1 LVFHQQC
8 RALGLNKIQGK
19 QMKSE
24 LLTLHGGDRVANVLR
39 AHGVR
44 SLFTLCGGH
53 ISPILSASKAR
64 GIRVVDVRDEA
75 TAVFAADATARLTGL
90 PGVAAVTAGPGITNT
105 ITALKNAQLAQS
117 PVILLGGAAPTALQG
132 RGALQDIDQR
142 PLVAPHVKL
151 FRKIVRVRDLGPAVE
166 EAFEAAQSGVP
177 GPVFV
182 ECPVDLL
189 YDEAS
194 IRQWYA
200 DAAGKGKSMAD
211 RALRFY
217 LNRHVG
223 RMFEGS
229 EAASVQRVLAVE
241 VPRAPAAALKASL
254 AAMSKAE
261 RPLLV
266 IGSQAVVLASQA
278 DALAG
283 AVARLGIPVY
293 LSGMARGLLGRD
305 HPLLLRHQRREALR
319 EADCVVLAG
328 VPCDFRLDYGKHV
341 RRAATLIA
349 ANRSTRDARLNR
361 RPDVAALGD
370 AGLFLQE
377 LAQAMPAAGTRWD
390 GWLSQLRAR
399 DTAREVDID
408 RQAAEKGEFV
418 NPIGLLRALE
428 QAAGDNALI
437 VADGGDF
444 VATASYVLHARGPL
458 SWLDPGAFGTLGVG
472 AGFAL
477 GAAIAR
483 PDREV
488 WIVYGDGASGYG
500 LVEFDTFVRH
510 GIPVIAVVGN
520 DAGWTQIAREQVKM
534 LHDDVAT
541 VLART
546 DYHAVA
552 AGFGAEGILVKRLS
566 EVPAALAQARAIA
579 KQGRPVLVNVWL
591 DKTAFR
597 EGSLSM

>member
-1 LVFHQQC
+1 MNAETS
-8 RALGLNKIQGK
+8 R
-19 QMKSE
+19 
-24 LLTLHGGDRVANVLR
+24 HGGDRVADALR

-53 ISPILSASKAR
+53 ISPILSAAKAR
-64 GIRVVDVRDEA
+64 GIRIVDVRDEA
-75 TAVFAADATARLTGL
+75 TAVFAADATARLSGI

-142 PLVAPHVKL
+142 PLVEPHVKL
-151 FRKIVRVRDLGPAVE
+151 YRKIARVRELGPAVE
-166 EAFEAAQSGVP
+166 EAFNVAQSGVP

-217 LNRHVG
+217 LNRHV
-223 RMFEGS
+223 RKMFEGS
-229 EAASVQRVLAVE
+229 GEPPVQRMLAVA
-241 VPRAPAAALKASL
+241 VPRVSESALKSAQAALA
-254 AAMSKAE
+254 KAE

-266 IGSQAVVLASQA
+266 IGSQAVVLPGQA
-278 DALAG
+278 DALA
-283 AVARLGIPVY
+283 ASVARLGVGVY
-293 LSGMARGLLGRD
+293 LSGMARGLLGRE
-305 HPLLLRHQRREALR
+305 HPLLLRHQRRQALR
-319 EADCVVLAG
+319 EADCVLLAG

-341 RRAATLIA
+341 RRNATLIA

-361 RPDVAALGD
+361 KPDIAAIGD
-370 AGLFLQE
+370 AGMFLQE
-377 LAQAMPAAGTRWD
+377 LAKTLPAPGARWD
-390 GWLSQLRAR
+390 GWLAQLRGR
-399 DTAREVDID
+399 DTEREAEID
-408 RQAAEKGEFV
+408 RQGAAGGEFV
-418 NPIGLLRALE
+418 NPIALLRALE
-428 QAAGDNALI
+428 QAAGGDALL

-458 SWLDPGAFGTLGVG
+458 GWLDPGAFGTLGVG

-477 GAAIAR
+477 GAALAR
-483 PDREV
+483 PQREV
-488 WIVYGDGASGYG
+488 WIVYGDGACGYG

-510 GIPVIAVVGN
+510 RIPVIAVVGN
-520 DAGWTQIAREQVKM
+520 DACWTQIAREQVKM

-552 AGFGAEGILVKRLS
+552 AGFGAEGIVVKQMS
-566 EVPAALAQARAIA
+566 EVAGALEQARAFA
-579 KQGRPVLVNVWL
+579 RQGKPVLVNVWL
-591 DKTAFR
+591 DKAAFR

>member
-1 LVFHQQC
+1 
-8 RALGLNKIQGK
+8 
-19 QMKSE
+19 MKSE
-24 LLTLHGGDRVANVLR
+24 LLPTRHGGDRVADALR

-44 SLFTLCGGH
+44 CLFTLCGGH
-53 ISPILSASKAR
+53 ISPILSASRAR

-75 TAVFAADATARLTGL
+75 TAVFAADATARLSGI

-117 PVILLGGAAPTALQG
+117 PVILFGGAAPTALQG

-166 EAFEAAQSGVP
+166 EAFEVARSGVP

-189 YDEAS
+189 YDETS

-200 DAAGKGKSMAD
+200 DAAGKGTSMAE

-217 LNRHVG
+217 LNRHVHK
-223 RMFEGS
+223 MFEGS
-229 EAASVQRVLAVE
+229 EAASVQRVLPVA
-241 VPRAPAAALKASL
+241 VPRANAASLNSALAALA
-254 AAMSKAE
+254 KAE

-266 IGSQAVVLASQA
+266 IGSQAVVLSAQA
-278 DALAG
+278 DALAL
-283 AVARLGIPVY
+283 AVGRLGVPVY

-305 HPLLLRHQRREALR
+305 HPLLLRHQRRDALR
-319 EADCVVLAG
+319 ESDCVLLAG
-328 VPCDFRLDYGKHV
+328 VPCDFRLDYGRHV
-341 RRAATLIA
+341 RRGATLIA
-349 ANRSTRDARLNR
+349 ANRSARDARLNR
-361 RPDVAALGD
+361 KPGIAAIGD
-370 AGLFLQE
+370 AGMFLQD
-377 LAQAMPAAGTRWD
+377 LAQAMPAPGSRWE
-390 GWLSQLRAR
+390 GWLAQLRGR
-399 DTAREVDID
+399 DAERELEID
-408 RQAAEKGEFV
+408 KQAAVAGEFV
-418 NPIGLLRALE
+418 NPIAFLRALE
-428 QAAGDNALI
+428 QAAGDNALL

-444 VATASYVLHARGPL
+444 VGTASYVVHARGPL
-458 SWLDPGAFGTLGVG
+458 GWLDPGAFGTLGVG

-477 GAAIAR
+477 GAALAR
-483 PDREV
+483 PASEV
-488 WIVYGDGASGYG
+488 WIVYGDGACGYG
-500 LVEFDTFVRH
+500 LTEFDSFVRH

-552 AGFGAEGILVKRLS
+552 AGFGAEGIVVKQIG
-566 EVPAALAQARAIA
+566 EVAAALAKAREFAR
-579 KQGRPVLVNVWL
+579 QGKPVLVNVWL

>member
-1 LVFHQQC
+1 
-8 RALGLNKIQGK
+8 
-19 QMKSE
+19 MPSE
-24 LLTLHGGDRVANVLR
+24 LLIRHGGDRVADALR

-44 SLFTLCGGH
+44 CLFTLCGGH
-53 ISPILSASKAR
+53 ISPILSAARAR

-75 TAVFAADATARLTGL
+75 TAVFAADATARLSGI
-90 PGVAAVTAGPGITNT
+90 PGVAVVTAGPGITNT

-117 PVILLGGAAPTALQG
+117 PVVLLGGAAPTALQG

-142 PLVAPHVKL
+142 PLVEPHVKL
-151 FRKIVRVRDLGPAVE
+151 FRKILRVRDLGPAVE
-166 EAFEAAQSGVP
+166 EAFAVARSGVA

-194 IRQWYA
+194 VRQWYA
-200 DAAGKGKSMAD
+200 DAAGKGKSVAD
-211 RALRFY
+211 RLLRGY

-223 RMFEGS
+223 KMFAGS
-229 EAASVQRVLAVE
+229 DVPAVQRVLAVA
-241 VPRAPAAALKASL
+241 VPRAPAAALRSARDAL
-254 AAMSKAE
+254 ARAE

-266 IGSQAVVLASQA
+266 IGSQALVLAGQSE
-278 DALAG
+278 ALAG

-293 LSGMARGLLGRD
+293 LSGMARGLLGRE
-305 HPLLLRHQRREALR
+305 HPLLLRHQRRQALR

-341 RRAATLIA
+341 GRRATLIA
-349 ANRSTRDARLNR
+349 ANRSPRDARLNR
-361 RPDVAALGD
+361 KPDIAAIGD
-370 AGLFLQE
+370 AGMFLQE
-377 LAQAMPAAGTRWD
+377 LAQALPAGGTRWQD
-390 GWLSQLRAR
+390 WLAQLRGR
-399 DTAREVDID
+399 DDERELEID
-408 RQAAEKGEFV
+408 QQAAAVGEFV
-418 NPIGLLRALE
+418 NPVALLRALE
-428 QAAGDNALI
+428 RAAGDNALL

-444 VATASYVLHARGPL
+444 VATASYVLHPRGPL
-458 SWLDPGAFGTLGVG
+458 GWLDPGAFGTLGVG

-477 GAAIAR
+477 GAALAR
-483 PDREV
+483 PDSEI
-488 WIVYGDGASGYG
+488 WIVYGDGACGYG
-500 LVEFDTFVRH
+500 LVEFDSFVRH

-546 DYHAVA
+546 DYHSVA
-552 AGFGAEGILVKRLS
+552 AAFGAEGILVTRMS
-566 EVPAALAQARAIA
+566 EVPDALARARALA
-579 KQGRPVLVNVWL
+579 KKGRPVLVNVWL

>member
-1 LVFHQQC
+1 MNQP
-8 RALGLNKIQGK
+8 RR
-19 QMKSE
+19 
-24 LLTLHGGDRVANVLR
+24 HGGDRVADALR

-53 ISPILSASKAR
+53 ISPILTAAKAR

-90 PGVAAVTAGPGITNT
+90 PGVAAVTAGPGIANT

-117 PVILLGGAAPTALQG
+117 PVVLLGGAAPTALQG

-142 PLVAPHVKL
+142 PLVEPHVKL
-151 FRKIVRVRDLGPAVE
+151 FRKIVRVRDLGPAIE
-166 EAFEAAQSGVP
+166 EAFAVARSGVP

-200 DAAGKGKSMAD
+200 DAAGKGKSLGD

-217 LNRHVG
+217 LNRHV
-223 RMFEGS
+223 RKLFEGS
-229 EAASVQRVLAVE
+229 DVPVVERMLAVK
-241 VPRAPAAALKASL
+241 VPRAIAGALNGAKVALAKAQ
-254 AAMSKAE
+254 

-266 IGSQAVVLASQA
+266 IGSQAVLQASQTA
-278 DALAG
+278 ALAA
-283 AVARLGIPVY
+283 AVERLGVPVY

-305 HPLLLRHQRREALR
+305 HPLLLRHQRRQALR

-341 RRAATLIA
+341 RRGAVLIA
-349 ANRSTRDARLNR
+349 ANRSARDARLNR
-361 RPDVAALGD
+361 RPDIAAIGD
-370 AGLFLQE
+370 AGLWLQE
-377 LAQAMPAAGTRWD
+377 LAQETPASDSRWNE
-390 GWLSQLRAR
+390 WLAQLHK
-399 DTAREVDID
+399 RESEREFEID
-408 RQAAEKGEFV
+408 QQAAATGEFV
-418 NPIGLLRALE
+418 NPIAFLRALE
-428 QAAGDNALI
+428 QAAGDKALL

-444 VATASYVLHARGPL
+444 AATASYVLHARGPL
-458 SWLDPGAFGTLGVG
+458 GWLDPGAFGTLGVG

-477 GAAIAR
+477 GAALAR
-483 PDREV
+483 PDGEV
-488 WIVYGDGASGYG
+488 WIIFGDGACGYG
-500 LVEFDTFVRH
+500 LVEFDSFVRH

-552 AGFGAEGILVKRLS
+552 AGFGAEGILVKQMS
-566 EVPAALAQARAIA
+566 EVPAALARARALA
-579 KQGRPVLVNVWL
+579 KQGKAVLVNVWL